1 MINLLLNRNNYH
13 AYRFQILAF
22 AFLILTSCSS
32 KPEDSVKEYLDYT
45 FLDNNGK
52 KAYRLISMD
61 DQKYKSEDEFVSEI
75 RRKNMFNEKILK
87 KHRGQF
93 SYEIME
99 TKYLNE
105 DTALVKVSL
114 TKPNTHV
121 ILHEMVTFAMTTSFS
136 RMSEEEK
143 NQVMQEQFGK
153 IIKNDEI
160 GVETEEKE
168 FIVVR
173 EEGDFKIYLNLGE
186 PHKQELITQQINEL
200 ESKAEEQKRVIDFQ
214 GALNTYRS
222 MYSIQRDETT
232 LTRIEEIEKIQKQ
245 TGRLGDKIKV
255 GKLTLTP
262 KKIEVRKINYDKKN
276 WLEDAPKKLT
286 SQDAYLVLTFDVTN
300 NCEGEVFEFYDESR
314 YKKEHTV
321 FDNYGNIMNEFSLA
335 FDMESVE
342 DYKHKKLPAGETME
356 VKAVCEAPL
365 SRKAQTFLWRM
376 KLYTDNKKTEDHA
389 YVSFSR
395 KDIQFS
401 DKQN

>member
-1 MINLLLNRNNYH
+1 MINLLLNKKNYH
-13 AYRFQILAF
+13 TYKFPILAF
-22 AFLILTSCSS
+22 AFLILTGCSS

-52 KAYRLISMD
+52 KAYKLISID
-61 DQKYKSEDEFVSEI
+61 DQKYKSEEEFVSEI

-93 SYEIME
+93 SYEIVD

-105 DTALVKVSL
+105 DTALVKVTL

-143 NQVMQEQFGK
+143 NNVMQEQFGK

-160 GVETEEKE
+160 GLEKEEKE

-173 EEGDFKIYLNLGE
+173 EEDDFKIYLNLGE
-186 PHKQELITQQINEL
+186 PEKQKIINQRINEL

-214 GALNTYRS
+214 GALDTYRS
-222 MYSIQRDETT
+222 MYSIEKEETT

-245 TGRLGDKIKV
+245 TGKLGDKIKV
-255 GKLTLTP
+255 GKLIVTP
-262 KKIEVRKINYDKKN
+262 KKIEVRKVNYDKKN
-276 WLEDAPKKLT
+276 WLEDAPKKFT
-286 SQDAYLVLTFDVTN
+286 SEDFYLVLTFDVTN

-321 FDNYGNIMNEFSLA
+321 FDNFGNTMNEFSLA

-342 DYKHKKLPAGETME
+342 GYKHKKLPGGETME

-365 SRKAQTFLWRM
+365 SRTAQNFLWRM
-376 KLYTDNKKTEDHA
+376 KLYTDNKKTEDFA
-389 YVSFSR
+389 YVSFSK
-395 KDIQFS
+395 KDIQYPG
-401 DKQN
+401 N